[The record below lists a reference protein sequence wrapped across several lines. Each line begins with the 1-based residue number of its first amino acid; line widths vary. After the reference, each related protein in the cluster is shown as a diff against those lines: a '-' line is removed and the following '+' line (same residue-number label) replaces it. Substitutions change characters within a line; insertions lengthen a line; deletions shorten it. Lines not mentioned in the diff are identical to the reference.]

1 MKQLFLP
8 RKTRVLLKM
17 VFIDLTGDSK
27 APSLGPKPLSS
38 TEHEKKEK
46 NHSQQRN
53 KEIMP
58 LVDEIRGSCVYLQIP
73 STQQRIQQLP
83 PLKVIHAVIHF
94 LSSVQARNTG
104 VKKQDTLSLLKAT
117 KIPTLLFPL
126 AQMKIIKLKKK
137 RIILSPFGLLD
148 FSFEVKGLMFLLFM

>member
-17 VFIDLTGDSK
+17 VFIDLTGDPK

-38 TEHEKKEK
+38 TEHEKKKK

-58 LVDEIRGSCVYLQIP
+58 LVDEIRGSCVYL
-73 STQQRIQQLP
+73 
-83 PLKVIHAVIHF
+83 
-94 LSSVQARNTG
+94 
-104 VKKQDTLSLLKAT
+104 
-117 KIPTLLFPL
+117 
-126 AQMKIIKLKKK
+126 
-137 RIILSPFGLLD
+137 
-148 FSFEVKGLMFLLFM
+148 